1 MNTEEINI
9 VFTLS
14 DKTGNYSATF
24 GTTIASIFENTDFNK
39 VVINIHIMHDD
50 TLTIE
55 NKRNFE
61 KLISYYRQN
70 VQFYNIKLD
79 WAKFKNL
86 DCIKKYTIAQLYRIM
101 IADTIKVDKVIYLD
115 SDLIFNLDIRDLNNE
130 ELDGKSIGAVLDKYV
145 KGIDV
150 ISKHEYV
157 YKIPVNVEEYFNT
170 GVIIFDLKKI
180 REKYDTFSEGIQLL
194 KKYPFIPY
202 GEQDINNMLFVGDC
216 KFIDKKYN
224 WGNVKG
230 KRDNCI
236 YHFSVEGNK
245 KPWCNNT
252 TTLNELYWQYF
263 AKTPWGNTI
272 DKLLTAYNKSIILDK
287 KILINPILSKKI
299 FIKNCLQRI
308 LKEFLLRFRKR

>member
-145 KGIDV
+145 KGIDA

-194 KKYPFIPY
+194 KKYPYEVSGGQKQRTAVARAIISDPK
-202 GEQDINNMLFVGDC
+202 MLFADEPTGALDSKASTNLLKQLRKINENGQTILMVTHSNVAASYADRIM
-216 KFIDKKYN
+216 FIKDGEVFHQLYR
-224 WGNVKG
+224 GTMT
-230 KRDNCI
+230 RA
-236 YHFSVEGNK
+236 
-245 KPWCNNT
+245 
-252 TTLNELYWQYF
+252 EL
-263 AKTPWGNTI
+263 
-272 DKLLTAYNKSIILDK
+272 LDK
-287 KILINPILSKKI
+287 ICDSVTVLMRGGDES
-299 FIKNCLQRI
+299 
-308 LKEFLLRFRKR
+308 ES